1 MITFKSSDDT
11 QYDVIERYPSKYEL
25 YKKIRFYLIQYK
37 YKGELTTQ
45 QYRTLLG
52 HAKRFDDRGQNYLS
66 IEHWFLK
73 RSHYK
78 AWADILKYRYT
89 KRKYLIAK
97 TKVTFSQP
105 VEMATIDIDVK

>member
-1 MITFKSSDDT
+1 MITFKSSDT
-11 QYDVIERYPSKYEL
+11 QYDVVERYPSKYEL
-25 YKKIRFYLIQYK
+25 YREIRFFLIQYK
-37 YKGELTTQ
+37 HKGELTTQ

-66 IEHWFLK
+66 LEHWFLK

-78 AWADILKYRYT
+78 EWYSILKYRYT
-89 KRKYLIAK
+89 KFKYLSVKKKI
-97 TKVTFSQP
+97 TFPQP